1 MKISTSILF
10 VLFVFAYSCS
20 KQSQTEVSN
29 SNSLDSLIHIDKK
42 NITSIGVSL
51 SPSTKKEIENWKE
64 YQLVDAV
71 ITNFYAISKAEAL
84 SNAQELSR
92 LVTNLK
98 DSIRS
103 EKHKNPSIKTRIN
116 ILQNECL
123 RLEDMSNIPAITP
136 EEVTATV
143 KRTLEAFSGLN
154 AKLNSVYA
162 VSELENELILDPD
175 FLKIL
180 NDSINTDDLNFSLSK
195 QNETLKKTSLA
206 RPKQGFQDKKHLRKV
221 NKTLRQK
228 K

>member
-20 KQSQTEVSN
+20 EQSQTEGSN

-51 SPSTKKEIENWKE
+51 TPTTKKEIKNWKE
-64 YQLVDAV
+64 YQLVDEV

-84 SNAQELSR
+84 NNSQELSR
-92 LVTNLK
+92 LVTNLR
-98 DSIRS
+98 DSIRN
-103 EKHKNPSIKTRIN
+103 EKHKDPSLKARIN

-123 RLEDMSNIPAITP
+123 RLEDMSNIQAITP
-136 EEVTATV
+136 EEVTASV

-154 AKLNSVYA
+154 AKLNSLYA
-162 VSELENELILDPD
+162 VSDLENELILDPD

-180 NDSINTDDLNFSLSK
+180 NDSTNTEDLNFSVSK
-195 QNETLKKTSLA
+195 ENETLNKSNLA
-206 RPKQGFQDKKHLRKV
+206 KPKQGLQEKKHLQKA
-221 NKTLRQK
+221 NKTLGQK